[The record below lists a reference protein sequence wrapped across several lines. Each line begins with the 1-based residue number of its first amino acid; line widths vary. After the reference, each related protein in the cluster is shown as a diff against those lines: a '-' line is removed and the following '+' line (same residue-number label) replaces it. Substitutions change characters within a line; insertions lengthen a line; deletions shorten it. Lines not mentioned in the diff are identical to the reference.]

1 MCCVAKIYSSV
12 INARIQK
19 FIEENE
25 LKTTLLLDKTL
36 ILDDPG
42 KSWIMLS
49 DMFLNSQCQCFV
61 EVWLKYRY
69 D

>member
-1 MCCVAKIYSSV
+1 M
-12 INARIQK
+12 

-61 EVWLKYRY
+61 EVWFKYRY